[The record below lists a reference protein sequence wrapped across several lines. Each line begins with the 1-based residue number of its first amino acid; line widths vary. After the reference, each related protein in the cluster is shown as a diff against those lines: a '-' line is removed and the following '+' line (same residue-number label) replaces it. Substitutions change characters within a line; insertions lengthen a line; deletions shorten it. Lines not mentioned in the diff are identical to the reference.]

1 MTFKVFIDG
10 RHGTTGLKIDERL
23 ALRPEIEILTIPETQ
38 RKDPVVK
45 AEYINKADV
54 VFLCLPDAASKE
66 SVALLAPDNGH
77 TRFLDASTAHRTHP
91 DWVYGLPELNGGQR
105 ERIKNARKVAVP
117 GCHASGFIMLM
128 APLVA
133 GGIVPPDY
141 PASTYSI
148 TGYSGGGKEMIA
160 SYEEPASLP
169 EAMKSPRFYALG
181 LTHKHLPEMQVQT
194 GLAYPPLFT
203 PIVGNFAQGMV
214 VAVPLLPR
222 LLSRKITPA
231 DVQACFAEHYAGEVF
246 VKVMP
251 LDAAA
256 VLDNGFLPATACN
269 DTNRAEIFVF
279 GHSEQILL
287 AARFDNLGKGASGA
301 AIQCMNLMLGV
312 AERRGWRFKSPY
324 PGDKLQPSSVMA
336 SSASSGSSFPGKSR
350 KGMCICSRGWGSEIL
365 A

>member
-23 ALRPEIEILTIPETQ
+23 ALRPEIKILAIPEAQ
-38 RKDPVVK
+38 RKDPAVK
-45 AEYINKADV
+45 AEYINQADV

-66 SVALLAPDNGH
+66 SVALLRPDNKR
-77 TRFLDASTAHRTHP
+77 TRFLDASTAHRTNP

-105 ERIKNARKVAVP
+105 ERVRTAQKVAVP

-133 GGIVPPDY
+133 GGIVPRDY

-160 SYEEPASLP
+160 SYEEPQSLP
-169 EAMKSPRFYALG
+169 ESMKSPRFYALG
-181 LTHKHLPEMQVQT
+181 LSHKHLPEMQAQT
-194 GLAYPPLFT
+194 GLAQAPLFT

-222 LLSRKITPA
+222 LLGKKVTPA
-231 DVQACFAEHYAGEVF
+231 DVQAYFAEYYAGETF

-251 LDAAA
+251 LDAAPL
-256 VLDNGFLPATACN
+256 LDNGFLPATACN

-279 GHSEQILL
+279 GHGEQILL

-301 AIQCMNLMLGV
+301 AIQCMNIMLGV
-312 AERRGWRFKSPY
+312 DEATG
-324 PGDKLQPSSVMA
+324 
-336 SSASSGSSFPGKSR
+336 
-350 KGMCICSRGWGSEIL
+350 L
-365 A
+365 AV

>member
-23 ALRPEIEILTIPETQ
+23 SIRPEIEILTIPEDK
-38 RKDPVVK
+38 RKDPAVK
-45 AEYINKADV
+45 AEYINNADV

-66 SVALLAPDNGH
+66 SVALLAPGNTK

-91 DWVYGLPELNGGQR
+91 DWVYGLPELNGSQR
-105 ERIKNARKVAVP
+105 ERVAKAQKVAVP

-133 GGIVPPDY
+133 GGIVPKDY
-141 PASTYSI
+141 PVSTYSI

-169 EAMKSPRFYALG
+169 ESMKSPRFYALG
-181 LTHKHLPEMQVQT
+181 LAHKHLPEMQMQT
-194 GLAYPPLFT
+194 GLAHQPLFT

-222 LLSRKITPA
+222 MLAKKVTPA
-231 DVQACFAEHYAGEVF
+231 DVQAYYSEYYAGEVF

-251 LDAAA
+251 LDAAPL
-256 VLDNGFLPATACN
+256 LDNGFLPATNCN

-279 GHSEQILL
+279 GHGEQILL
-287 AARFDNLGKGASGA
+287 ASRFDNLGKGASGA

-312 AERRGWRFKSPY
+312 DETTG
-324 PGDKLQPSSVMA
+324 
-336 SSASSGSSFPGKSR
+336 
-350 KGMCICSRGWGSEIL
+350 L
-365 A
+365 AV